1 VHASPV
7 PEPFGQV
14 VVEAMAAGVPVVAT
28 DAGGVTEILEPNGS
42 GIATSGPWRVT
53 PFGVLVSPGDDAAL
67 ADAIRWVLTNADERE
82 RKAAAAQEYAINRFS
97 IARTADAVYSAWDGV
112 LNSR

>member
-1 VHASPV
+1 MANHDSSKKRIKQTIVRTERNKHVRSTVRSFVKTARLAIESGDKAAAS
-7 PEPFGQV
+7 
-14 VVEAMAAGVPVVAT
+14 T
-28 DAGGVTEILEPNGS
+28 
-42 GIATSGPWRVT
+42 
-53 PFGVLVSPGDDAAL
+53 AL